1 MIKGGPNR
9 RGAYFRMTYI
19 VGYPLYYSIY
29 ILEEEEGCSRLA
41 AIYRFSNEHGLQYHK
56 SPF

>member
-1 MIKGGPNR
+1 MIKGGHNR

-19 VGYPLYYSIY
+19 VGISPLLQHLHFRRGGGVFSFGSYIY
-29 ILEEEEGCSRLA
+29 
-41 AIYRFSNEHGLQYHK
+41 NEHGLQYHK

>member
-1 MIKGGPNR
+1 MIKGGHNR
-9 RGAYFRMTYI
+9 RWAYFRMTYI